1 MKIDPLNIL
10 LNSNIEL
17 NKNLY
22 FISGNEKTLIEKI
35 TKTIILKYQKNRVF
49 NLVRIDSIKNFVDEK
64 SLFETKKIVLINSC
78 NDLNQDVLNKI
89 KDTSN
94 VFIFV
99 SENSQKIKKIKSFFI
114 NDKESCLVD
123 CYELDKN
130 SKIKIL
136 NSFIEKSKIKI
147 AKDIY
152 WFLIEKLDN
161 KYMFLENSL
170 NKISEIDQEDISLI
184 NIKKILVSND
194 TSKEKVFFN
203 LLKKNK
209 IIVETYREKI
219 TTLSEVN
226 EFYYYCKFFCQL
238 IIDCNNI
245 EEFRKNI
252 PIYLFKEK
260 IFLINLYK
268 QYNYKKKKLLLRLLS
283 STEKTL
289 RTKSN
294 LSLASGLR
302 FLLGI
307 KKITIS

>member
-10 LNSNIEL
+10 LNSNIEI
-17 NKNLY
+17 NENLY

>member
-10 LNSNIEL
+10 LNKDVEL
-17 NKNLY
+17 NKNYY

-35 TKTIILKYQKNRVF
+35 TKTIILKYQKNGGYD
-49 NLVRIDSIKNFVDEK
+49 LTRIDSIKNFVDEK
-64 SLFETKKIVLINSC
+64 SLFETKKIVLTNNCKDLDEDAIN
-78 NDLNQDVLNKI
+78 KT
-89 KDTSN
+89 KETKN
-94 VFIFV
+94 VFVFV
-99 SENSQKIKKIKSFFI
+99 GENSQKIKKIKSFFI
-114 NDKESCLVD
+114 NDNDSYLID

-136 NSFIEKSKIKI
+136 NNFIEKSKIKI
-147 AKDIY
+147 EQDVY
-152 WFLIEKLDN
+152 WFLIERLDN
-161 KYMFLENSL
+161 RYMFLENSL
-170 NKISEIDQEDISLI
+170 NKISEIDQKDISLI

-194 TSKEKVFFN
+194 SGKEKVFFN

-209 IIVETYREKI
+209 IIVEIYREKI
-219 TTLSEVN
+219 TTLSDVN

-238 IIDCNNI
+238 IIDCNNL
-245 EEFRKNI
+245 EEFRKKI

-260 IFLINLYK
+260 VFLINMYK
-268 QYNYKKKKLLLRLLS
+268 QYNYKKKKLLLKLLS

-289 RTKSN
+289 RTESN

-307 KKITIS
+307 KRITIS